1 MIGLIIICVLIA
13 SFFILVITLLCKS
26 YTKDII
32 ELEERLLQLEKRV
45 NECEKGLNK
54 GIFKNLTKEEL
65 EQLKK
70 YDNEYRN
77 WIFNPYDHGLN
88 IFGESFNNPKKK
100 EGDETMACKKGRGGR
115 KK

>member
-32 ELEERLLQLEKRV
+32 ELEERLLQVEKRL
-45 NECEKGLNK
+45 NECEKHKCNCG
-54 GIFKNLTKEEL
+54 
-65 EQLKK
+65 
-70 YDNEYRN
+70 
-77 WIFNPYDHGLN
+77 
-88 IFGESFNNPKKK
+88 
-100 EGDETMACKKGRGGR
+100 GDETMACKKGRGGR